1 MGGRSSS
8 FGKKSGGG
16 GGLGTLPQLQG
27 SEKQVKW
34 ASEIRDD
41 MKERL
46 AKDGKL
52 VDKYLKA
59 LDDPNADPNELAS
72 LQRMADNTLYSDN
85 GAGMKVT
92 SIGGDNLKDEQSFN
106 DAKNEATDFYR
117 GFHYASKEASSRD
130 LAKVKSD
137 YMKAGGRKVWDLAEK
152 YFNAS
157 DSKADKAFSK
167 WQKEAEKVRFKYIR
181 SRWNNKLANEKS
193 ASWYID
199 NRINN
204 KYY

>member
-8 FGKKSGGG
+8 FGKHAGGG
-16 GGLGTLPQLQG
+16 ATMADLQG

-34 ASEIRDD
+34 ANEVRNDI
-41 MKERL
+41 KERL
-46 AKDGKL
+46 AKDGKI
-52 VDKYLKA
+52 VDEYLKM
-59 LDDPNADPNELAS
+59 LDNPNADPDKLAS
-72 LQRMADNTLYSDN
+72 LQRRADHTLYSDN

-92 SIGGDNLKDEQSFN
+92 SIGGDDLKDEQSFN
-106 DAKNEATDFYR
+106 DARSEATDFYR
-117 GFHYASKEASSRD
+117 DFHYASKEAANRD
-130 LAKVKSD
+130 FAKVKSD
-137 YMKAGGRKVWDLAEK
+137 YLKAGGRKVWDLAEK
-152 YFNAS
+152 YYKAS

-167 WQKEAEKVRFKYIR
+167 WQKEAEKARFKYIR